1 MGKRGVK
8 KKVAVHVVLDESI
21 QDHGNDP
28 AVQRKA
34 KEAAD
39 FLKKQ
44 GVPKSF
50 DKKIKSRP

>member
-8 KKVAVHVVLDESI
+8 KKVVIHVVLDGSI

-34 KEAAD
+34 KDATD
-39 FLKKQ
+39 FLKKH

-50 DKKIKSRP
+50 DKKIKRRP

>member
-8 KKVAVHVVLDESI
+8 KKVVIHVVLDGSI
-21 QDHGNDP
+21 QDHGDDP

-34 KEAAD
+34 KDATD
-39 FLKKQ
+39 FLKKH

-50 DKKIKSRP
+50 DKKIKRRP